1 MRLRPLRGD
10 AGLFD
15 GPVRAFP
22 WWKSGPFVKLTTP
35 PQARVLPAVYAL
47 EDRAIV
53 FLANF
58 DRDATHD
65 VAVEIDLDALLP
77 RRQGNTRAGVVWR
90 DIDPGLE
97 PPAATAATAAE
108 IAKTRETLDKAGLD
122 SKEEPLDEDA
132 IGDFLEGTS
141 PEGRARARLRPTG
154 QPLRE
159 SGGREG
165 AVNVRRRRMGGP
177 EPSPYCVTH
186 QKPKSVGNQAST
198 REDQMGAV

>member
-1 MRLRPLRGD
+1 M
-10 AGLFD
+10 
-15 GPVRAFP
+15 
-22 WWKSGPFVKLTTP
+22 
-35 PQARVLPAVYAL
+35 
-47 EDRAIV
+47 

-97 PPAATAATAAE
+97 PPAAAAATAAE

-122 SKEEPLDEDA
+122 AKEEPLDDDA

-141 PEGRARARLRPTG
+141 PEGRARARLELRVEGNAARLLVRPRDYRVLEAR
-154 QPLRE
+154 PR
-159 SGGREG
+159 
-165 AVNVRRRRMGGP
+165 
-177 EPSPYCVTH
+177 
-186 QKPKSVGNQAST
+186 
-198 REDQMGAV
+198 